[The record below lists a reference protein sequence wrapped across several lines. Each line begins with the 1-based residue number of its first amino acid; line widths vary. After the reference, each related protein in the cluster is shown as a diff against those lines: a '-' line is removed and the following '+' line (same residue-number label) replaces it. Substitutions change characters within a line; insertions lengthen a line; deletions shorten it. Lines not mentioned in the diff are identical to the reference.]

1 MFEARVDKRS
11 VVPSKV
17 QRPLTIAAKM
27 IAPKAASSVTGGS
40 PDPFRSFRSSATL
53 ADRGEKVTPLNL
65 STANRKFIY
74 RTGRQPMLATE
85 TCRCP
90 IGCNH
95 WIPKISLTR
104 HVQSCR
110 LRSKGYSKKEIAAF
124 WPHDCEQIT
133 AGSTQA
139 EERKEDLLMLHS
151 TTLLNLS
158 ESAAHKSSKS
168 GPETSI
174 SARTPTAQELAFV
187 RDLKR
192 RRRSYRGVH
201 TAKRSYIDVLREV
214 ISHHTELLRD
224 GSFEQPQSAAD
235 TPPSSRSPKRFGRM
249 DGRIRSPTPKRQT
262 YSNRRST
269 RFE

>member
-1 MFEARVDKRS
+1 MCIS
-11 VVPSKV
+11 VH
-17 QRPLTIAAKM
+17 
-27 IAPKAASSVTGGS
+27 PKAYLEAIWRNKAV
-40 PDPFRSFRSSATL
+40 F
-53 ADRGEKVTPLNL
+53 
-65 STANRKFIY
+65 
-74 RTGRQPMLATE
+74 LATE

-124 WPHDCEQIT
+124 WPQDCEQIT

-158 ESAAHKSSKS
+158 ESAAHKSLKS

-235 TPPSSRSPKRFGRM
+235 TPPSSSLPNSQRIHSTFIIFINEVENEPAAATFFKPVVRSGVHYHW
-249 DGRIRSPTPKRQT
+249 Q
-262 YSNRRST
+262 
-269 RFE
+269 

>member
-1 MFEARVDKRS
+1 MCSTSSSQDLLENILLQLNWTKDSLKR
-11 VVPSKV
+11 
-17 QRPLTIAAKM
+17 
-27 IAPKAASSVTGGS
+27 
-40 PDPFRSFRSSATL
+40 
-53 ADRGEKVTPLNL
+53 
-65 STANRKFIY
+65 
-74 RTGRQPMLATE
+74 ATE

-133 AGSTQA
+133 TGSTQA

-158 ESAAHKSSKS
+158 ESAAHKSLKS
-168 GPETSI
+168 GSETSI

-214 ISHHTELLRD
+214 ISHHTELLRG

-235 TPPSSRSPKRFGRM
+235 TPPSSRSPKRFGRT

>member
-1 MFEARVDKRS
+1 MCDMEVRGDDKHWVSHCIITRPSLLAPGLLSAFVGRDGEPGAMQVSFS
-11 VVPSKV
+11 VFTLHIQATIVPPGV
-17 QRPLTIAAKM
+17 
-27 IAPKAASSVTGGS
+27 
-40 PDPFRSFRSSATL
+40 L
-53 ADRGEKVTPLNL
+53 AVFFNVIHLY
-65 STANRKFIY
+65 AF
-74 RTGRQPMLATE
+74 
-85 TCRCP
+85 
-90 IGCNH
+90 
-95 WIPKISLTR
+95 
-104 HVQSCR
+104 SCVIN
-110 LRSKGYSKKEIAAF
+110 SNQAAF

-158 ESAAHKSSKS
+158 ESAAHKSLKS

-224 GSFEQPQSAAD
+224 GSFEQPGSAAD
-235 TPPSSRSPKRFGRM
+235 TPTSSSLPNSQRIHSTFIIFINEVENELADATFFKPIVRSGV
-249 DGRIRSPTPKRQT
+249 
-262 YSNRRST
+262 YYH
-269 RFE
+269 

>member
-1 MFEARVDKRS
+1 MCSTSSSQDLLENILLQLNWTKDSLKR
-11 VVPSKV
+11 
-17 QRPLTIAAKM
+17 
-27 IAPKAASSVTGGS
+27 
-40 PDPFRSFRSSATL
+40 
-53 ADRGEKVTPLNL
+53 
-65 STANRKFIY
+65 
-74 RTGRQPMLATE
+74 ATE

-110 LRSKGYSKKEIAAF
+110 LRSKGYSKKEIA
-124 WPHDCEQIT
+124 
-133 AGSTQA
+133 

-158 ESAAHKSSKS
+158 ESAAHKSLKS
-168 GPETSI
+168 GSETSI

-214 ISHHTELLRD
+214 ISHHTELLRG

-235 TPPSSRSPKRFGRM
+235 TPPSSRSPKRFGRT